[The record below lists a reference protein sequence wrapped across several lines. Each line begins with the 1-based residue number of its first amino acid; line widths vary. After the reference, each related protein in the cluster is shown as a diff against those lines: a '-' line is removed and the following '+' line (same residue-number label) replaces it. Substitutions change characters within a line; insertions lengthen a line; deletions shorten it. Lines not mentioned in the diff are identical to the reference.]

1 MEIIFTEYMNNKEK
15 NFLSILSDIEEK
27 EKIENELLKKIS
39 DKNLISYLNILNE
52 YFEENRNILLL
63 LRYYYLREREND
75 MKESFKS
82 KFKTKEILNLEGDDL
97 INLLKL
103 SINDYIFSKNENIN
117 FEFEFFDNLKPKTL
131 NILEDIYNN
140 KDVSNENNTN
150 VNKAINLKVWKDYSN
165 SHIETFDINE
175 NVTSSY
181 KKFFTYKPSHSID
194 YIENNNEFILTY
206 DDIVLNEENL
216 LYAFLNI
223 ILQCKTH
230 YVIKK
235 CSICKK
241 FFVTTDTRTSTCN
254 RIYINDK
261 TCTEFRLICNKKN
274 SSNDFVHKLENAVK
288 NDFNPAAEYDNL
300 QKFLIEYPEKRK
312 KLTGKEYLFWLISHY
327 KTGKTKEK
335 REKEINDFL
344 ENNPDFEKIFEQK
357 YHNK

>member
-1 MEIIFTEYMNNKEK
+1 MEIIFTEYENNKEK
-15 NFLSILSDIEEK
+15 NFLSILSDIEKK
-27 EKIENELLKKIS
+27 EKIESELLKKIS

-52 YFEENRNILLL
+52 YFEENRNIFLL
-63 LRYYYLREREND
+63 LRYYYLQEREND

-82 KFKTKEILNLEGDDL
+82 KFKTKEILNLEDDVL

-140 KDVSNENNTN
+140 KDVSNENNSN
-150 VNKAINLKVWKDYSN
+150 VNKTIDLKVWRDYSD

-181 KKFFTYKPSHSID
+181 KKFFTYKSCD
-194 YIENNNEFILTY
+194 LENNNEFILTY

-261 TCTEFRLICNKKN
+261 TCTEFRLSCNKKN

-288 NDFNPAAEYDNL
+288 NDLKPGKEQDNYE
-300 QKFLIEYPEKRK
+300 KFLKEYPEKRK

-335 REKEINDFL
+335 KEDEINKFL
-344 ENNPDFEKIFEQK
+344 EDTPDFEKIFAQK

>member
-1 MEIIFTEYMNNKEK
+1 MEIIFTEYENNKEK
-15 NFLSILSDIEEK
+15 NFLSILSDIEKK
-27 EKIENELLKKIS
+27 EKIESELLKKIS

-52 YFEENRNILLL
+52 YFEENRNIFLL
-63 LRYYYLREREND
+63 LRYYYLQEREND

-82 KFKTKEILNLEGDDL
+82 KFKTKEILNLEDDVL

-140 KDVSNENNTN
+140 KDVSNENNSN
-150 VNKAINLKVWKDYSN
+150 VNKTIDLKVWRDYSD

-181 KKFFTYKPSHSID
+181 KKFFTYKSCD
-194 YIENNNEFILTY
+194 LENNNEFILTY

-261 TCTEFRLICNKKN
+261 TCTEFRLSCNKKN

-288 NDFNPAAEYDNL
+288 SALNPDKERDNYE
-300 QKFLIEYPEKRK
+300 KFLKEYPEKRK

-335 REKEINDFL
+335 KEDEINKFL
-344 ENNPDFEKIFEQK
+344 EDTPDFEKIFAQK

>member
-181 KKFFTYKPSHSID
+181 KKFFT
-194 YIENNNEFILTY
+194 N
-206 DDIVLNEENL
+206 
-216 LYAFLNI
+216 
-223 ILQCKTH
+223 
-230 YVIKK
+230 
-235 CSICKK
+235 
-241 FFVTTDTRTSTCN
+241 
-254 RIYINDK
+254 
-261 TCTEFRLICNKKN
+261 
-274 SSNDFVHKLENAVK
+274 
-288 NDFNPAAEYDNL
+288 
-300 QKFLIEYPEKRK
+300 
-312 KLTGKEYLFWLISHY
+312 
-327 KTGKTKEK
+327 
-335 REKEINDFL
+335 
-344 ENNPDFEKIFEQK
+344 
-357 YHNK
+357 